1 MELFSEQFTLVFN
14 QVSSGFFGAVHTAQ
28 IIGYLLTVLFLAGII
43 FYIIKLSSL
52 KEQQEEAF
60 EDHIIST
67 VKKPPMN
74 EHMQHWQEITQ
85 AIMSD
90 QHQLWRVAILD
101 ADTMLEDMVRGLG
114 YTGQSFGEVLKT
126 VPPSTAW
133 IDAAWK
139 VHYLRNT
146 LAHEGARYTLTHREA
161 YQAYKIYEG
170 ILYETGYLS

>member
-1 MELFSEQFTLVFN
+1 MESPLEQLSLIFN
-14 QVSSGFFGAVHTAQ
+14 QVSSGFFDVLQ
-28 IIGYLLTVLFLAGII
+28 ISQVVGYILTVLFLAGII
-43 FYIIKLSSL
+43 VCASALSNIKE
-52 KEQQEEAF
+52 EQEKVF
-60 EDHIIST
+60 ENHVVSQGKKT
-67 VKKPPMN
+67 VDNSRMK
-74 EHMQHWQEITQ
+74 HWKEITT

-90 QHQLWRVAILD
+90 QNQLWRLAIID
-101 ADTMLEDMVRGLG
+101 ADTLLEDMIRGLG

-126 VPPSTAW
+126 VPQSTPW

-146 LAHEGARYTLTHREA
+146 LAHEGSRYTLTHREA